1 MNDENIS
8 SANSNLKRWYVH
20 TCNIVRSLGSQF
32 LKGRAIRG
40 TVWYV
45 YMRVIPSDLN
55 IFFRLFSFLILLRAA
70 IFRET
75 TSTNVALEAKVDE
88 LERELSVWKSAFKNA
103 EEEKKALNKSVVSL
117 ERRIDSLK
125 VRRFPFVCCRAVSI
139 NHLVRH

>member
-1 MNDENIS
+1 M
-8 SANSNLKRWYVH
+8 
-20 TCNIVRSLGSQF
+20 
-32 LKGRAIRG
+32 
-40 TVWYV
+40 
-45 YMRVIPSDLN
+45 YMRVIPSDMN
-55 IFFRLFSFLILLRAA
+55 IFFRLLSFLISLRPA

-103 EEEKKALNKSVVSL
+103 EEEKKALNKSVTSL

-139 NHLVRH
+139 NHPVRH

>member
-1 MNDENIS
+1 M
-8 SANSNLKRWYVH
+8 
-20 TCNIVRSLGSQF
+20 
-32 LKGRAIRG
+32 
-40 TVWYV
+40 
-45 YMRVIPSDLN
+45 YMRVIASESN
-55 IFFRLFSFLILLRAA
+55 TFFRPFSFLILRRAA

-103 EEEKKALNKSVVSL
+103 EEEKKALNKSVASL

-125 VRRFPFVCCRAVSI
+125 VRRFPFVCCRAASI